1 MGKKKPRKGG
11 DDDWEND
18 VEQMEAGD
26 APEAEPTKFKGLIFH
41 THAIFTKLPQ
51 LPVLW
56 PFPVYISFIH
66 DKSQI
71 WPKFT

>member
-26 APEAEPTKFKGLIFH
+26 APEAEPTKFKGLIFPPPTPFLLNSH
-41 THAIFTKLPQ
+41 NFRFYAPFT
-51 LPVLW
+51 
-56 PFPVYISFIH
+56 VYISFIH
-66 DKSQI
+66 D
-71 WPKFT
+71 

>member
-26 APEAEPTKFKGLIFH
+26 APEAEPTKLKGLIFPLLRNLNRDSQ
-41 THAIFTKLPQ
+41 TFQ
-51 LPVLW
+51 L
-56 PFPVYISFIH
+56 
-66 DKSQI
+66 
-71 WPKFT
+71 

>member
-26 APEAEPTKFKGLIFH
+26 APEAEPTKFKGLIFPH
-41 THAIFTKLPQ
+41 LRNLNRDYQTFQ
-51 LPVLW
+51 L
-56 PFPVYISFIH
+56 
-66 DKSQI
+66 
-71 WPKFT
+71 

>member
-26 APEAEPTKFKGLIFH
+26 APEVEPTKFKGLIFPH
-41 THAIFTKLPQ
+41 LLRYFRSRPIVSHFIGLKFC
-51 LPVLW
+51 VLG
-56 PFPVYISFIH
+56 PYPLGSF
-66 DKSQI
+66 
-71 WPKFT
+71 F

>member
-26 APEAEPTKFKGLIFH
+26 APEAEPTKFKGLIFS
-41 THAIFTKLPQ
+41 TPTQPDSSGFGP
-51 LPVLW
+51 
-56 PFPVYISFIH
+56 ISGLDWIDFLKITGLINF
-66 DKSQI
+66 DEQ
-71 WPKFT
+71 